1 MEVLASPPP
10 LLAAVPPARR
20 IGNPAIWGSLPGFP
34 VSRRNVSHTPS
45 QVVPSWYIS
54 APVRALCL
62 TMRRHTASYSARRAD
77 TVRRCPTLRLGG
89 YRYAPASCRCRVS
102 PANRTTRTRVRRSW
116 SSNLS
121 RFSSEPA
128 QIRQKLSATRRF
140 RCWPAVPANAARTSL
155 MRSLSLL
162 STMTTGAP
170 VFRGTGAPRYAGA
183 LLNRQNTYVPRLIP

>member
-1 MEVLASPPP
+1 MEVLASAPP

-34 VSRRNVSHTPS
+34 VSRRNLSHTPS

-102 PANRTTRTRVRRSW
+102 PANRTTRKRLRGLPSHAAVEVHHISSEAPHLRRS
-116 SSNLS
+116 S
-121 RFSSEPA
+121 
-128 QIRQKLSATRRF
+128 
-140 RCWPAVPANAARTSL
+140 
-155 MRSLSLL
+155 
-162 STMTTGAP
+162 
-170 VFRGTGAPRYAGA
+170 
-183 LLNRQNTYVPRLIP
+183 IPHPKTDFGGK